1 MIGLV
6 SESATEGTAVVS
18 TESFIEASVNR
29 VKAEADTDTAKALL
43 TLQESAKKDLLWTLG
58 FIVGVVGVATAL
70 ILAVL
75 A

>member
-1 MIGLV
+1 M
-6 SESATEGTAVVS
+6 VS

-29 VKAEADTDTAKALL
+29 VKVEADTETAKALL

-58 FIVGVVGVATAL
+58 FMATMIAIATGV

-75 A
+75 S

>member
-1 MIGLV
+1 M
-6 SESATEGTAVVS
+6 VS

-29 VKAEADTDTAKALL
+29 VKAEADTETAKALL

-58 FIVGVVGVATAL
+58 FMATMIAIATGV

-75 A
+75 S

>member
-1 MIGLV
+1 M
-6 SESATEGTAVVS
+6 VS

-29 VKAEADTDTAKALL
+29 VKAEADTETVKALL

-58 FIVGVVGVATAL
+58 FIVGVVGTATAV

>member
-1 MIGLV
+1 M
-6 SESATEGTAVVS
+6 VS

-29 VKAEADTDTAKALL
+29 VKAEADTETAKALL
-43 TLQESAKKDLLWTLG
+43 TLQESAKRDLLWTLG
-58 FIVGVVGVATAL
+58 FMATMITIATGV

>member
-1 MIGLV
+1 M
-6 SESATEGTAVVS
+6 VS

-29 VKAEADTDTAKALL
+29 VKAEADTETAKTLL

-58 FIVGVVGVATAL
+58 FIVGVVGIATAV